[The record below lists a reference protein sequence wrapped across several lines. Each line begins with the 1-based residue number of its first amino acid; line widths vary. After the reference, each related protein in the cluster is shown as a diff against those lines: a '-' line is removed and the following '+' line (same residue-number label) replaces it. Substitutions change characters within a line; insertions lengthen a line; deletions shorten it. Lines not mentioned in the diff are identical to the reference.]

1 MLFTRTFGSVIA
13 LCALVAAAILYG
25 RPVQGFDIQD
35 SPTVVARPGADIADT
50 YIFPSPTN
58 ANDIVAVMDVHAGL
72 PAGSGTTASF
82 DQQVLYT
89 MKFDTN
95 YSAEAITARPVEN
108 YVIQFSMSA
117 FSGGTQQIYV
127 YGPATPNQ
135 TGTNTTLLNAGAVTA
150 TGLINTVFQ
159 AGSLTVFAGV
169 REDPFFFDLTKWYSI
184 VPDRNLAST
193 AASCLPTVG
202 NGTCPS
208 GWNNPG
214 TDYFANSDVLSIVVE
229 FPVSL
234 LQSSGGTGTV
244 VGYWATTSTSTGN

>member
-13 LCALVAAAILYG
+13 LCALVAVAILYG

-35 SPTVVARPGADIADT
+35 SPTLVARPGADISDA
-50 YIFPSPTN
+50 YVFPSPTN
-58 ANDIVAVMDVHAGL
+58 PNDIVAVMDVHPGL
-72 PAGSGTTASF
+72 PAGSATTASF

-95 YSAEAITARPVEN
+95 YSAEAVGARPIEN
-108 YVIQFSMSA
+108 FVIQFSMSA

-127 YGPATPNQ
+127 YGPSAPNQ
-135 TGTNTTLLNAGAVTA
+135 TGTQTTLVSSGSTTAV
-150 TGLINTVFQ
+150 GLINTVFQ
-159 AGSLTVFAGV
+159 AGQVTVFAGV
-169 REDPFFFDLTKWYSI
+169 REDPSFFDLTQWYKI
-184 VPDRNLAST
+184 VPDRNMGST

-202 NGTCPS
+202 NGTCPN

-214 TDYFANSDVLSIVVE
+214 ADYFNSNVLSIVAE

-234 LQSSGGTGTV
+234 LQTVAGTGTV
-244 VGYWATTSTSTGN
+244 VGYWATTSTTTGN